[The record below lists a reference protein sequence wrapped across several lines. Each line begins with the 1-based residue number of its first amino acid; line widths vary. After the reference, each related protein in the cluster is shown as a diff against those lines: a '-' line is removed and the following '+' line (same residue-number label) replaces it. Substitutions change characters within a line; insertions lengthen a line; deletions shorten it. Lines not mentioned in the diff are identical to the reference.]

1 MDINLE
7 QYRVFYQVGNCGS
20 VTAAA
25 KKLCVSQPAV
35 SQAVRQL
42 ERELGSE
49 LFVRTSRGVRM
60 TQAGELLYRH
70 VSEGLQSILT
80 GEQAVRRL
88 GSLEDG
94 DVRIGASDMTLRF
107 FLLPFLEKFHE
118 SYPGVK
124 VKVTNGP
131 TPETLEILAA
141 GGIDFGVVTAPSQ
154 TIPDDSWKPV
164 RPVQDCFIAGSRF
177 AALAGRVLSYR
188 ELEKLPLICLEKN
201 TSSRRFLDEY
211 LAGRQVRLT
220 PEFELAT
227 SDMIVQFAARNMG
240 IGCVAEDF
248 AAEEREKGHVFALAF
263 EEGLPVRQ
271 MCVVTDNRLPLS
283 PAARRLLEMMEGQNI
298 NTDYEE
304 YK

>member
-7 QYRVFYQVGNCGS
+7 QYRVFYQVGRCGS

-49 LFVRTSRGVRM
+49 LFVRTPKGVRL
-60 TQAGELLYRH
+60 TQAGELLYRY
-70 VSEGLQSILT
+70 VSEGLSSILT
-80 GEQAVRRL
+80 GEEAVRRL
-88 GSLEDG
+88 CSLEDG
-94 DVRIGASDMTLRF
+94 EVRIGASDMTLRF
-107 FLLPFLEKFHE
+107 FLLPFLERFHE
-118 SYPGVK
+118 AYPGVK

-141 GGIDFGVVTAPSQ
+141 GGIDFGVVTTPSQ
-154 TIPDDSWKPV
+154 KIPESGWRPV
-164 RPVQDCFIAGSRF
+164 RPVRDCFIAGSRF
-177 AALAGRVLSYR
+177 AELKDRVLRYR
-188 ELEKLPLICLEKN
+188 ELEKLPFICLEKN

-211 LAGRQVRLT
+211 LAKRRVSLT

-227 SDMIVQFAARNMG
+227 SDMIVQFAARNLG

-248 AAEEREKGHVFALAF
+248 AAEEIQKGHVFALTL
-263 EEGLPVRQ
+263 EEELPVRQ
-271 MCVVTDNRLPLS
+271 MCVVADSRLSLS
-283 PAARRLLEMMEGQNI
+283 PAARRLLEMMAG
-298 NTDYEE
+298 EE
-304 YK
+304 PQTE